1 MISLKIIYF
10 IIPCYNEED
19 VLKET
24 SNRLEIKIN
33 SLINDKI
40 ISEKS
45 KIVFID
51 DGSKDNTWCIIEE
64 LSKNK
69 SVFCGIKLSCNRGHQ
84 NAILAG
90 LLQTKE
96 FCDATISIDADLQ
109 DDIDIL
115 DEFIQKFYDGCDIIY
130 GVRKSRKKDT
140 LFKRNSAKLFYKLMS
155 LLGSNI
161 VYNHADY
168 RLLSKRTIE
177 SLSQFREVNLF
188 LRGIIPLIGYKSS
201 FVFYE
206 RKERLAGES
215 KYTIKKMLSFAF
227 EGITSFSIKPLR
239 MIMSTGILIFLAS
252 LIILVYLLVQY
263 FLKKHVDMWII
274 IVFSIWAIGGFQVF
288 CIGLVGEYIGKIY
301 METKNRPRFIID
313 KFINNK

>member
-1 MISLKIIYF
+1 
-10 IIPCYNEED
+10 
-19 VLKET
+19 
-24 SNRLEIKIN
+24 
-33 SLINDKI
+33 
-40 ISEKS
+40 
-45 KIVFID
+45 
-51 DGSKDNTWCIIEE
+51 
-64 LSKNK
+64 
-69 SVFCGIKLSCNRGHQ
+69 
-84 NAILAG
+84 
-90 LLQTKE
+90 
-96 FCDATISIDADLQ
+96 
-109 DDIDIL
+109 
-115 DEFIQKFYDGCDIIY
+115 
-130 GVRKSRKKDT
+130 
-140 LFKRNSAKLFYKLMS
+140 MS

-263 FLKKHVDMWII
+263 FLKNMLIC
-274 IVFSIWAIGGFQVF
+274 G
-288 CIGLVGEYIGKIY
+288 
-301 METKNRPRFIID
+301 
-313 KFINNK
+313 

>member
-1 MISLKIIYF
+1 MKIIYF

-51 DGSKDNTWCIIEE
+51 DGSKDNTWCIIEK

-90 LLQTKE
+90 LLQTKA

-115 DEFIQKFYDGCDIIY
+115 DEFIQKFYDGHDIIY

-140 LFKRNSAKLFYKLMS
+140 LFKRNSAKLFYKLMN

-168 RLLSKRTIE
+168 RLLSKRAME
-177 SLSQFREVNLF
+177 SLSEFREVNLF

-239 MIMSTGILIFLAS
+239 IIMSIGILIFLTS

-274 IVFSIWAIGGFQVF
+274 IVFSVWAIGGFQVF